1 MRALRLDLIGSRAQ
15 LGASA
20 IILAMRTIES
30 VSETS
35 GSPAIVW
42 ALLSNAST
50 WSRWGSWSSVEVE
63 GGGQQGPD
71 AVRVLLRRPFRLRE
85 RITAWVPEQR
95 MAYELVDGMRV
106 RDYRSEVRLEK
117 TATGGTVVR
126 WRSTYR
132 RAGPLTSLLLR
143 LAVRD
148 ACTRLAKAASTYPD
162 DPTLITVI

>member
-1 MRALRLDLIGSRAQ
+1 MLHLDLSGSRAQ

-35 GSPAIVW
+35 GSPAKVW
-42 ALLSNAST
+42 ALLSDAST
-50 WSRWGSWSSVEVE
+50 WSSWGAWSSVEVE

-71 AVRVLLRRPFRLRE
+71 AVRVIVRRPFRLRE

-106 RDYRSEVRLEK
+106 RDYRSEVTLEK

-132 RAGPLTSLLLR
+132 RAGPLTALLLR

-148 ACTRLAKAASTYPD
+148 ACTRLAKAASNPD